1 MKGVLSGSVGTA
13 ATGFLGAMWCM
24 QAGQIGT
31 TLDQVNEEKFI
42 GPVNEPSATVTSEDF
57 INDMTYDEVSQMFD
71 VYEPF
76 NPLAL
81 VDSDQMSCANPN
93 SKLLE
98 GEVEF
103 SLQDAYMAFNMSE
116 SYLKE
121 HPILNNA
128 QYKLTNLNP
137 DN

>member
-1 MKGVLSGSVGTA
+1 M
-13 ATGFLGAMWCM
+13 
-24 QAGQIGT
+24 
-31 TLDQVNEEKFI
+31 
-42 GPVNEPSATVTSEDF
+42 NEPSATVTSEDF